1 MLTSKSNP
9 KAKRKGRLVLSRDI
23 NEEILIGNDI
33 RITIVSVR
41 GTRASVLIEAPT
53 DLPIVRG
60 EIAHQDAMD
69 LVKAEQLAT
78 TN

>member
-1 MLTSKSNP
+1 MLTSKS
-9 KAKRKGRLVLSRDI
+9 KAKPKGRLVLSRDI

-33 RITIVSVR
+33 RITFVSVR

-53 DLPIVRG
+53 DVPIVRG
-60 EIAHQDAMD
+60 EIAHQAALD
-69 LVKAEQLAT
+69 LVHSKQLAT